1 MKRYLPLIITNAAL
15 IGVYTLIFFIMSM
28 ISAIQMIGFATIY
41 VVYLVAYIFLAFFF
55 VVMTIVA
62 AFVFKTKKY
71 MIPVGGFAIFL
82 WGVSLAEFIL
92 GLSYADSSSTTSVVM
107 AVICFVIATTVLI
120 LSVIEICL
128 VKPFRRDD
136 YNPYGYPQYQPPY
149 GQPYPQPYPQY
160 QNPYGYPQQ
169 PYPPYGQPYP
179 QQQVPP
185 QYQPPYGQPY
195 PQPHYQ
201 QPYQKPAQQP
211 NTPNAGYPGNNNQ
224 SK

>member
-1 MKRYLPLIITNAAL
+1 
-15 IGVYTLIFFIMSM
+15 M
-28 ISAIQMIGFATIY
+28 ISAIQLIGFATIY

-82 WGVSLAEFIL
+82 WGVSLAEFVL
-92 GLSYADSSSTTSVVM
+92 GLSYAGSSSTPSVVM
-107 AVICFVIATTVLI
+107 AIICFIIATTILI
-120 LSVIEICL
+120 LSIIEICL

-149 GQPYPQPYPQY
+149 GQPYPQY
-160 QNPYGYPQQ
+160 QNQYGYPQQ
-169 PYPPYGQPYP
+169 PYPPYGHPYP
-179 QQQVPP
+179 QQPH
-185 QYQPPYGQPY
+185 YQPPYGQPY
-195 PQPHYQ
+195 PQPYPQ
-201 QPYQKPAQQP
+201 QPQYQRPAQQP

>member
-1 MKRYLPLIITNAAL
+1 
-15 IGVYTLIFFIMSM
+15 
-28 ISAIQMIGFATIY
+28 MIGFATIY

-136 YNPYGYPQYQPPY
+136 YNPYGYPK
-149 GQPYPQPYPQY
+149 
-160 QNPYGYPQQ
+160 
-169 PYPPYGQPYP
+169 
-179 QQQVPP
+179 
-185 QYQPPYGQPY
+185 YQPPYGQPY